1 MEFKNWI
8 LDRLFGVVLE
18 EESGEEAQAEDSV
31 KQEDVLGSAKQPVQE
46 EEPEQEAP
54 RRRDSLGLS
63 LDHPFIR
70 LYELWAEEV
79 RDAPLPHLRL
89 DHWEDTP
96 DGVLEQELAGLRKAF
111 TLVAADRLE
120 KISEWRQKKDM
131 ADKQRALLEKLKA
144 AKEEKGQLT
153 EEEEA
158 LLSGKGGIT
167 QEILEVLPLEMDALP
182 LVYITR
188 DQLAAWLIVFPPV
201 GAGKELEKSMLEKVL
216 GESSVSFGVD
226 AELMENL
233 SGKEDRYFHLFQI
246 AKGQPVLHGKD
257 GYIEEFFE
265 RTVKQKFAEN
275 EHGKVDYFNLNLVQ
289 NVEKGEVICRSVP
302 PVEGVSGRTVQNKEI
317 SCRTG
322 KAVQLPKGQNTE
334 ISKDGTELLA
344 VKSGRV
350 EFSGRGFQVK
360 SVLEISGN
368 VDFSTG
374 NINFVGDVHIHGD
387 VSSGFRVHTI
397 GDITIDGV
405 VEAAEIEAGGN
416 LIVAKGIS
424 GDSRAVIRAHHDIYA
439 MYMENCS
446 VHSNGNIQTDCIV
459 NCDVY
464 CDGEI
469 QVRSGRG
476 TIVGGRVR
484 AARGVSSKIVGSRSE
499 SITTIS
505 LGGQPCA
512 DYERESLLQSLD
524 ALEKEMEKVEKQPE
538 SPARTK
544 RMAKIRLDLSV
555 GRMKLGRFDKEL
567 KKIQEQLEEQGGSK
581 LKCDVAYPGMILNI
595 GEETMHLTKE
605 TSMVHARMF
614 NGEIILM

>member
-8 LDRLFGVVLE
+8 LDRLFGVTFE
-18 EESGEEAQAEDSV
+18 EENEEETQVTDQTG
-31 KQEDVLGSAKQPVQE
+31 QEETIEQTERPVQGDA
-46 EEPEQEAP
+46 PEQEVP
-54 RRRDSLGLS
+54 RRQDSLGLS

-70 LYELWAEEV
+70 LYELWAEDV
-79 RDAPLPHLRL
+79 KDAPLPHLRL
-89 DHWEDTP
+89 DNWEDTP

-120 KISEWRQKKDM
+120 KVSEWKQKKDM
-131 ADKQRALLEKLKA
+131 ADKQKILLEKLNA
-144 AKEEKGQLT
+144 AKEEKGQLSS
-153 EEEEA
+153 EEEA
-158 LLSGKGGIT
+158 LLSGGSGIT
-167 QEILEVLPLEMDALP
+167 EEILEVPALELDALP

-188 DQLAAWLIVFPPV
+188 DQLAAWLIVFPPL
-201 GAGKELEKSMLEKVL
+201 GAGKELEKNMLEKVL
-216 GESSVSFGVD
+216 EESSVSFGVD
-226 AELMENL
+226 TELMEAL
-233 SGKEDRYFHLFQI
+233 SGKPDRYFHLFQI
-246 AKGQPVLHGKD
+246 AKGQPVLDGKD
-257 GYIEEFFE
+257 GYIEDFFE

-289 NVEKGEVICRSVP
+289 NVEKGEVICRTVP
-302 PVEGVSGRTVQNKEI
+302 PVEGISGRTVQNKEI
-317 SCRTG
+317 SCKTG

-334 ISKDGTELLA
+334 ISEDGTELLA

-374 NINFVGDVHIHGD
+374 NIDFVGDVHIHGD

-416 LIVAKGIS
+416 LIVSKGIS

-476 TIVGGRVR
+476 TIVGGRIR
-484 AARGVSSKIVGSRSE
+484 AARGVNSKIVGSRSE
-499 SITTIS
+499 SITVIS

-512 DYERESLLQSLD
+512 DYERTFLLESLESL
-524 ALEKEMEKVEKQPE
+524 ENEMEKVEKQPE
-538 SPARTK
+538 SPTRTK

-567 KKIQEQLEEQGGSK
+567 KKIKEQLEEQGGSK
-581 LKCDVAYPGMILNI
+581 LKCDVAYPGLILNI
-595 GEETMHLTKE
+595 GEETLHLTKE
-605 TSMVHARMF
+605 TSMVNARLYE
-614 NGEIILM
+614 GEIILM